1 MVKPYTGPLQGA
13 SFIEQPKPTNSISED
28 EEKSR
33 EISEGFSEA
42 DVTGVYNQMT
52 ANENIRRQYDMDK
65 HVRYPRTH
73 PEYIPDAKEKLLND
87 SNEILNRQYM
97 TMIMTITATASL
109 GIIAFMVT
117 SSSSSQ

>member
-1 MVKPYTGPLQGA
+1 MVKPYSEPLQGV
-13 SFIEQPKPTNSISED
+13 SFIEQPKPTNTISE

-33 EISEGFSEA
+33 EMSEGFTEA
-42 DVTGVYNQMT
+42 DVTNVYAEMT
-52 ANENIRRQYDMDK
+52 ANENIRRQYDMDQ

-73 PEYIPDAKEKLLND
+73 PEYVPDTKEKLLND
-87 SNEILNRQYM
+87 SNQVLNHQYM

-117 SSSSSQ
+117 SSSSQ